1 MTVFAFCA
9 SNSSKSINKVL
20 LKECVQHL
28 NGSDFTFKTMADFDL
43 PVFSQD
49 LEGDGQPYP
58 TAALE
63 FIRYVQNSDA
73 IILATPEHNSSMP
86 AAFKNLVDWC
96 SRYPDLGTNKVFH
109 NKPLCLLSTSPG
121 KRGGMNNLEHLTSI
135 MPWWGADIKNTLSVP
150 SFYEHFDKESGRLD
164 EAISVKVKTLVAEFL
179 ESLQ

>member
-1 MTVFAFCA
+1 MKVFAFCA
-9 SNSSKSINKVL
+9 SNSSKSINKIL
-20 LKECVQHL
+20 LKECVKNL
-28 NGSDFTFKTMADFDL
+28 NGNDFTFKTMADFDL

-58 TAALE
+58 AAALE
-63 FIRYVQNSDA
+63 FLQHVQDCGA

-96 SRYPDLGTNKVFH
+96 SRYPELGSNKVSH
-109 NKPLCLLSTSPG
+109 HKPLCILSTSPG

-135 MPWWGADIKNTLSVP
+135 MLWWGADIKNTLSVP

-164 EAISVKVKTLVAEFL
+164 DETKAKVKNLVSEFL
-179 ESLQ
+179 ASL